1 MIRKLF
7 LCAALSLLGNCSLS
21 GQIPAQANKYKAA
34 IIRETHFAWGLAGQP
49 GVFAAQITQESGW
62 NPNAKSGVGAVGL
75 SQFMP
80 STTSF
85 ISATY
90 PKQLGGAN
98 PLDPNWSLRAL
109 IWYDRWLWNRLGTYQ
124 EGSQNRIAASLASY
138 NAGLGWIL
146 KASKNAAGCD
156 KSLWWDCAE
165 NTVDARTAA
174 NRKQSRD
181 YPRRILLVYY
191 PRFKAAGW

>member
-1 MIRKLF
+1 MKKLF
-7 LCAALSLLGNCSLS
+7 LCAVFSFLVTCPVS
-21 GQIPAQANKYKAA
+21 GQGIPAAANKYKAA

-62 NPNAKSGVGAVGL
+62 NPAAKSGVGAVGL

-80 STTSF
+80 STTAF

-109 IWYDRWLWNRLGTYQ
+109 IWYDRWLWVRLPMYQ
-124 EGSQNRIAASLASY
+124 EASQNRIAAALASF

-146 KASKNAAGCD
+146 KANASCAGI
-156 KSLWWDCAE
+156 WWDCAE
-165 NTVDARTAA
+165 NTVDKRTEA

-181 YPRRILLVYY
+181 YPRRILLLYY